1 MCSFFFFLFL
11 FREREG
17 CILVADLVAFVIFHV
32 VYFSLTLW
40 DNALVYL
47 GTLSV
52 ISLVRSLV
60 LAQRMSPSVLLFSLC
75 VLCVRACVCMCVVRA
90 SVGAC
95 ACVCVCVCV
104 QHSFTVPVGKFT
116 WQ

>member
-1 MCSFFFFLFL
+1 MEFLSQNGRLRFDYLVLNFKWSLLFYKNRKCAAFFFFF

-40 DNALVYL
+40 DNALVCL
-47 GTLSV
+47 GTLLV
-52 ISLVRSLV
+52 INLVRSLV

-75 VLCVRACVCMCVVRA
+75 VLCVR
-90 SVGAC
+90 
-95 ACVCVCVCV
+95 VCVCV
-104 QHSFTVPVGKFT
+104 
-116 WQ
+116 